1 MKKQR
6 LHRSK
11 YIKNIQI
18 RWSFVEILWIAH
30 NPLKLIV
37 SCINSPYSFAIYI
50 KDITKIDNS
59 IRKSF
64 RYIKDYVK
72 DSFELVNYL
81 NGLSLDPNYK
91 LVSFNVYE
99 YTYVLSNKKFE
110 KTDFHKQQN

>member
-1 MKKQR
+1 MS
-6 LHRSK
+6 RS
-11 YIKNIQI
+11 YGL
-18 RWSFVEILWIAH
+18 SH

-72 DSFELVNYL
+72 DYVKERESFELVNYL